1 MLICVPVCLYLFLC
15 ECILYVCVRVCVYI
29 GLRNLLILN
38 AFHSNRLHNTCLY
51 ACLSADVFVCISV
64 CISVCM
70 YLRISVF
77 ISACIYVF
85 SPDVILLWL
94 TELKAAT
101 K

>member
-1 MLICVPVCLYLFLC
+1 MYCACM
-15 ECILYVCVRVCVYI
+15 YVCRFKK
-29 GLRNLLILN
+29 NLLILN

-51 ACLSADVFVCISV
+51 ACLSADVSVCISVRIYLCLSV

-77 ISACIYVF
+77 ISACLYVF
-85 SPDVILLWL
+85 SPNVILLWL
-94 TELKAAT
+94 TGLKAPT